1 MNSTEEKTVNTIELD
16 AKAKELIERIR
27 QMNKEKFE
35 EESKEYEELAEQW
48 VREETEEKYGP
59 ECEKLDLSS
68 ADIFNIL
75 DVYEVDS
82 DISKISVNGIID
94 KILMYTGINYASN
107 LEGKED
113 YGYRDISAYK
123 ELIATQLYRSADASR
138 ADESIIDK
146 DIKQDGGDIKISNNT
161 ITGLV
166 VYLVFMAKS
175 DRFYRYH
182 KLYKSKKYYS
192 LKEHE
197 RIIFE
202 RFYEKVAGYINL
214 KNMCYTSAL
223 NYFDIWGRLGS
234 LLEYCERKNK
244 SGKQSFSNAEEVGKV
259 IERLGELQKQ
269 CKTEL
274 IGLLN
279 FNTSVSEY
287 NHMTSMELKDLKIKL
302 LCKSLTASAIETIGM
317 YDEQAKDEEKQL
329 LLLELSKVSVNPGLE
344 DYIDNT
350 TDTEREFLFD
360 KLYEFR
366 SMIDKSIL
374 LKK

>member
-1 MNSTEEKTVNTIELD
+1 
-16 AKAKELIERIR
+16 
-27 QMNKEKFE
+27 
-35 EESKEYEELAEQW
+35 
-48 VREETEEKYGP
+48 
-59 ECEKLDLSS
+59 
-68 ADIFNIL
+68 
-75 DVYEVDS
+75 
-82 DISKISVNGIID
+82 
-94 KILMYTGINYASN
+94 
-107 LEGKED
+107 
-113 YGYRDISAYK
+113 
-123 ELIATQLYRSADASR
+123 
-138 ADESIIDK
+138 
-146 DIKQDGGDIKISNNT
+146 
-161 ITGLV
+161 
-166 VYLVFMAKS
+166 MAKS

-244 SGKQSFSNAEEVGKV
+244 SGKQSFSNAEELGKV

-329 LLLELSKVSVNPGLE
+329 LLQELSKVSVNPGLE
-344 DYIDNT
+344 DYIDNS
-350 TDTEREFLFD
+350 TDTERELLFD

>member
-1 MNSTEEKTVNTIELD
+1 M
-16 AKAKELIERIR
+16 
-27 QMNKEKFE
+27 
-35 EESKEYEELAEQW
+35 
-48 VREETEEKYGP
+48 
-59 ECEKLDLSS
+59 
-68 ADIFNIL
+68 
-75 DVYEVDS
+75 
-82 DISKISVNGIID
+82 SKISVNGIID

-259 IERLGELQKQ
+259 IESLRDIQKQ

-317 YDEQAKDEEKQL
+317 YDEQAKYEEKQL